1 MIRAVTV
8 AGICSTICSAVV
20 AAVALVAFPA
30 SARAQTW
37 DEVVQAANREGELH
51 VHGGPGRAYTDILTT
66 GFKKAYPGIKLIYSG
81 SPGRE
86 AIPQITR
93 ERQAGIYNWD
103 VYVGGTP
110 SILQSLKPAGAFAPL
125 RPALML
131 PEVTDDKAWR
141 NGFEAGW
148 SDAEKTLT
156 YAFDFTMD
164 PVVYVNW
171 DFVSRDDLRTFKDLL
186 KAQFADKIVWTDPRV
201 PGEGV
206 FVAQVMMV
214 NFGLDYVTDILSKQK
229 IVYTNNR
236 RQNAEWVVRGRYPIG
251 FATSPEDLAL
261 FREQGLGKNVG
272 VFNGD
277 ITKLVGG
284 AGFGTVSLMDRAP
297 HPNAAKVYINW
308 LLSKA
313 GQAEW
318 KQSQRNSRR
327 LDVPLGAP
335 DIVTPNGVPYQDVQ
349 AEPFIPMRDQ
359 LTNLAKK
366 YIQ

>member
-1 MIRAVTV
+1 MIRTTPFY
-8 AGICSTICSAVV
+8 GLRSTICSALLAGAT
-20 AAVALVAFPA
+20 AALCSTAA
-30 SARAQTW
+30 SAQTW
-37 DEVVQAANREGELH
+37 DEVVQAANREGEVH
-51 VHGGPGRAYTDILTT
+51 VHGGPGRVYTDILTT

-110 SILQSLKPAGAFAPL
+110 SILQSLLPAGAFAPL
-125 RPALML
+125 RPTLLL
-131 PEVTDDKAWR
+131 PEVLDDKSWR
-141 NGFEAGW
+141 NGFDAGW
-148 SDAEKTLT
+148 SDTGKTFT

-171 DFVSRDDLRTFKDLL
+171 DYVSRDDLRTFKDLL

-206 FVAQVMMV
+206 FVAQVMMI
-214 NFGLDYVTDILSKQK
+214 NFGLEYVTDILSKQK

-261 FREQGLGKNVG
+261 FREQGLGKNIG

-284 AGFGTVSLMDRAP
+284 AGFGTVSFMDRAP

-313 GQAEW
+313 GQADW

-335 DIVTPNGVPYQDVQ
+335 NLVPPHGMPYQDVQ

-366 YIQ
+366 HIQ